1 MAKHWSRLD
10 ISTLMFV
17 SMKITVYIVD
27 IVIIPGTYTLVH
39 IIDQGRGP
47 KEEFSTTYET

>member
-1 MAKHWSRLD
+1 MAKHWSRVD

-47 KEEFSTTYET
+47 KEEFLNNL